1 MNFLQ
6 GPGSRMKRGMLKCD
20 RFLRR
25 GGPTSSPRM
34 RSSQTGRDKIGQND
48 GKLRVQKVLR
58 KDCTQGVDA
67 GSDLPSKTES
77 NQCDAEGVSNTPH
90 TSCDGNECASYWVV
104 WFVAVVFLLMLITP

>member
-1 MNFLQ
+1 
-6 GPGSRMKRGMLKCD
+6 MKLSMLKCD

-25 GGPTSSPRM
+25 GGPTSSPRI
-34 RSSQTGRDKIGQND
+34 RRD
-48 GKLRVQKVLR
+48 GKLWVQKVLR
-58 KDCTQGVDA
+58 KDCAQVIDA

-104 WFVAVVFLLMLITP
+104 WFVTVVFLLLLISP